1 MAPSFS
7 VRRLGYLLRGD
18 FLAEWRAQAYFSGTT
33 AAFIFLISL
42 LLYRSGPV
50 FATMH
55 QELFGY
61 ALFMWGIWATSRA
74 FHPLHDRTRRE
85 AYLLLPASALEKML
99 ARLLP
104 VTLGL
109 GIALPVYILVLSV
122 LVESFN
128 LAVFGSHRPLFDPLD
143 PAIWKLFGYYLI
155 LQSPFFLGAAW
166 FRGFPLLKTT
176 LALFLVHIGLA
187 LLILAMV
194 RFAIGS
200 FGWLPGNVQ
209 DIHIHLNT
217 ENYDVLDF
225 MLYGVADNILVNL
238 LNPDW
243 DTQIMI
249 LYVVLILIPPI
260 LWWIAWLRLKEA
272 QANDGIQ

>member
-1 MAPSFS
+1 MEPSFS
-7 VRRLGYLLRGD
+7 ARRLWYLLRGD

-33 AAFIFLISL
+33 AALIFLISL

-55 QELFGY
+55 QELYGY

-109 GIALPVYILVLSV
+109 GIALPVYILVLSA

-128 LAVFGSHRPLFDPLD
+128 LAVFGNHRPLFDPFD
-143 PAIWKLFGYYLI
+143 PGIWKLFGYYLI

-166 FRGFPLLKTT
+166 FRGFPLLKTL
-176 LALFLVHIGLA
+176 LALFLLHIGLA
-187 LLILAMV
+187 LLLLALV
-194 RFAIGS
+194 RFTVGNL
-200 FGWLPGNVQ
+200 GWHPG
-209 DIHIHLNT
+209 
-217 ENYDVLDF
+217 NYDVLDF
-225 MLYGVADNILVNL
+225 MLYGVADNLVVNL

>member
-1 MAPSFS
+1 MEPSFS
-7 VRRLGYLLRGD
+7 ARRLWYLLRGD
-18 FLAEWRAQAYFSGTT
+18 FLAEWRVQAYFSGTT
-33 AAFIFLISL
+33 AAMLFVISL
-42 LLYRSGPV
+42 MDFIYGYVEPS
-50 FATMH
+50 MH
-55 QELFGY
+55 QELYGY
-61 ALFMWGIWATSRA
+61 ALFIWGIWATSRA
-74 FHPLHDRTRRE
+74 FHPLQDRTRRE

-109 GIALPVYILVLSV
+109 GIALPVYILALSV

-128 LAVFGSHRPLFDPLD
+128 LAVFGNHRPLFDPFD
-143 PAIWKLFGYYLI
+143 PGIWKLFGYYLI

-225 MLYGVADNILVNL
+225 MLYGVADNIVVNL

-243 DTQIMI
+243 NTQIMI
-249 LYVVLILIPPI
+249 LYVVLILIPPV

-272 QANDGIQ
+272 QGNDGI